1 MAKRRTSVGRAA
13 DRGWLI
19 TGPLGLLATIW
30 AITLGLVQVSWT
42 SAPGVD
48 YPAAYQTWGVAAL
61 LLAVF
66 IAAEVAV
73 FHFVIRRQGFII
85 TINEIPLVLALFYL
99 PPLMVVVAYSLSTL
113 VAQLRRHSTPVKLWF
128 NVAKNA
134 AGTSL
139 AGLVLLALPSIH
151 DNVGPGMWGVLFAAV
166 ATHVLVTLAAVVG
179 VISLVQGPQAGR
191 EVIRTANPILLTTGV
206 NVAIGLVI
214 LIVLSAT
221 VWAVL
226 LLVVLVTVLALVYR
240 SYARFVQQHRMLA
253 DLYELTQAIGGEG
266 GPGDTLAD
274 TLLGR
279 VRAMMQAEYATLW
292 LPAQGRHPEVLLSA
306 RVDDS
311 GLLDV
316 APTPAEVRA
325 YSQEAGG
332 RTVAVGA
339 RFETETRL
347 RLALRA
353 SNVKDVIVTPLRSG
367 SAVIGTLEVVNR
379 LGDLGHFTSA
389 DVRMLETIAA
399 HAGVAVENSRLVD
412 RLRYDAYHDGLTTLG
427 NRRRITEA
435 LEESVIVRAPGE
447 VVAVLLFDVDR
458 LRDVNESLGHAA
470 GDKLLAEVARR
481 LRTFAPPAAL
491 VGRVGGD
498 EFVVTLRSESIEAA
512 VQLATELREQVR
524 DPIMFGTLMLD
535 VDTAVGVVV
544 HPDHGTD
551 PAALLQRADV
561 AATHAK
567 AVPGGVQ
574 LFSVGLESRSV
585 RRLELAGDLRRALD
599 NDELEVYFQPKVT
612 LTDRRLVGVECL
624 ARWEHPAHGAVSPED
639 FVAVAEHTG
648 QLGRL
653 TEAVLK
659 EGLRRCREWAD
670 ADRPLAVAVNL
681 SPRTLVDPGFPGR
694 VEALLREYGV
704 APGQVTFEIKED
716 GVIGPTDRPLPTLRR
731 LRDVGVRL
739 SVDDFGTGYSS
750 LSYLRRLPV
759 NEVKIDRSFV
769 QGMATDAGD
778 LAIVRAVVALSL
790 QFGLT
795 VVAEGVESEL
805 TLDLLKEMGCE
816 IGQGFLFS
824 RPLPYERL
832 EAWFGAR
839 TESEPTPLG
848 EVRRLRAV
856 T

>member
-1 MAKRRTSVGRAA
+1 M
-13 DRGWLI
+13 I
-19 TGPLGLLATIW
+19 TGPLGLFAVILTTGLA
-30 AITLGLVQVSWT
+30 LVDDSVT
-42 SAPGVD
+42 GNDLA
-48 YPAAYQTWGVAAL
+48 VAAL
-61 LLAVF
+61 LLAITVGVEVVILPFVVRRDGVTVVVTEIPMVLAFFFLPPVVVVLVF
-66 IAAEVAV
+66 TIAA
-73 FHFVIRRQGFII
+73 
-85 TINEIPLVLALFYL
+85 LVG
-99 PPLMVVVAYSLSTL
+99 
-113 VAQLRRHSTPVKLWF
+113 QLRRRLPPVKLWF
-128 NVAKNA
+128 NVARA
-134 AGTSL
+134 AAATAL
-139 AGLVLLALPSIH
+139 AGVVLLALPPMRG
-151 DNVGPGMWGVLFAAV
+151 VGPGTWGILFAAV
-166 ATHVLVTLAAVVG
+166 ATYTLATFVSVVG
-179 VISLVQGPQAGR
+179 VFAVIQGLAAGR
-191 EVIRTANPILLTTGV
+191 EVVRTGYRMLLMTVGV
-206 NVAIGLVI
+206 NVAVG
-214 LIVLSAT
+214 LIVLLVLKVTPWSA
-221 VWAVL
+221 
-226 LLVVLVTVLALVYR
+226 LLVLGLAVVMLLMYR
-240 SYARFVQQHRMLA
+240 SYAQFLGQHRMLSELY
-253 DLYELTQAIGGEG
+253 DLSRAIGKG
-266 GPGDTLAD
+266 GQDGGLAD
-274 TLLGR
+274 DLLFR
-279 VRAMMQAEYATLW
+279 VRALVQAEYAALW

-316 APTPAEVRA
+316 VPTPALVRA
-325 YSQEAGG
+325 RAQEAGG
-332 RTVAVGA
+332 RTVAAGS
-339 RFETETRL
+339 RFEADD
-347 RLALRA
+347 ALRQA
-353 SNVKDVIVTPLRSG
+353 LRESGVKDLIVTPLRSG
-367 SAVIGTLEVVNR
+367 KAVIGTLEVVNR
-379 LGDLGHFTSA
+379 LGDIGDFTSGH
-389 DVRMLETIAA
+389 VRVLETIAA

-412 RLRYDAYHDGLTTLG
+412 RLRYDAYHDGLTALA

-470 GDKLLAEVARR
+470 GDKLLAEVAKR
-481 LRTFAPPAAL
+481 LRAFAPPAAL

-498 EFVVTLRSESIEAA
+498 EFVVTLRSESADAA
-512 VQLATELREQVR
+512 TLLAVELREQVR
-524 DPIMFGTLMLD
+524 DPIKFGTLTID

-544 HPDHGTD
+544 HPDHGSD
-551 PAALLQRADV
+551 PATLLQRADV
-561 AATHAK
+561 ATTAAK
-567 AVPGGVQ
+567 SVPGGVQ
-574 LFSVGLESRSV
+574 LFSAGLESRSV

-624 ARWEHPAHGAVSPED
+624 ARWEHPAHGAVAPED

-670 ADRPLAVAVNL
+670 ADRPLSVAVNL

-694 VEALLREYGV
+694 VDALLREYGV
-704 APGQVTFEIKED
+704 APEQVTFEIKED
-716 GVIGPTDRPLPTLRR
+716 GVVGPNDRPLPTLRR
-731 LRDVGVRL
+731 LRDLGVRL

-759 NEVKIDRSFV
+759 HEVKIDRSFV

-805 TLDLLKEMGCE
+805 TLELLKEMGCE

-839 TESEPTPLG
+839 TEAEPTPLG